1 MTCMRFCCAVALTT
15 LLPAAPIAAQDWLV
29 QPPPAIPLHVP
40 ITQPPATMP
49 PPPPIEASPAPS
61 WKLAAIVQA
70 ADRPP
75 TALTELRGAAIA
87 AYTPAR
93 TSDWPAATEQLR
105 AIQTALESLPA
116 HAGRA
121 DLTLQL
127 RGHVQGL
134 RDAIRDHQ
142 AAAGATN
149 ANWIARIADEMSAA
163 YETRVPADARL
174 LAFFG
179 RAIEIDAMQ
188 QQRQQAKSD
197 VADLRTVWSRVESM
211 VLRQNGVD
219 VAKQFT
225 DSVAQL
231 DGALENGDL
240 GAAARAE
247 VAAADRVVTLLRS
260 APAVS

>member
-1 MTCMRFCCAVALTT
+1 MV
-15 LLPAAPIAAQDWLV
+15 PAALIAAQDWLV

-40 ITQPPATMP
+40 VTPPPANAP
-49 PPPPIEASPAPS
+49 PPPPISVSPPPS
-61 WKLAAIVQA
+61 WKLAPIVADQA

-93 TSDWPAATEQLR
+93 TSDWPAATEQVR

-127 RGHVQGL
+127 SGHVQGL

-142 AAAGATN
+142 AAAAATN

-163 YETRVPADARL
+163 YETRVPADVRL

-197 VADLRTVWSRVESM
+197 VADLRTVWNRVESM
-211 VLRQNGVD
+211 VLRQNGID
-219 VAKQFT
+219 EAKQFT

-231 DGALENGDL
+231 DGALESGDL
-240 GAAARAE
+240 GNAARAE
-247 VAAADRVVTLLRS
+247 IAAADRVVTLLRS